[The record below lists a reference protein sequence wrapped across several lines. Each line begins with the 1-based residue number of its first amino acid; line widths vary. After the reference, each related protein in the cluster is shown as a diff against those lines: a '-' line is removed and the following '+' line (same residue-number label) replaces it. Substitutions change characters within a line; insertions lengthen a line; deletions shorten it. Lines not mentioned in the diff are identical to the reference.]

1 MPTPSEATSAPSL
14 SVSSPSRTAPAP
26 LSTPACNG
34 PGASWT
40 WSARSRDLSAPGGGA
55 LTEGGGVGCV
65 VGRALGRSASA
76 TLRTAPDLNVDA
88 IKEKLLDH
96 RIPESCV

>member
-1 MPTPSEATSAPSL
+1 MNFVYWCVL
-14 SVSSPSRTAPAP
+14 KKCFC
-26 LSTPACNG
+26 LQACNG

-40 WSARSRDLSAPGGGA
+40 WSSRPRDL
-55 LTEGGGVGCV
+55 GVGAEAP
-65 VGRALGRSASA
+65 RALSIGRSASA
-76 TLRTAPDLNVDA
+76 TLRAAADLNVDA

>member
-1 MPTPSEATSAPSL
+1 
-14 SVSSPSRTAPAP
+14 
-26 LSTPACNG
+26 ACNG

-40 WSARSRDLSAPGGGA
+40 WSARTRDTARDADAGA
-55 LTEGGGVGCV
+55 NTGAGAGATRL
-65 VGRALGRSASA
+65 LGRSASA
-76 TLRTAPDLNVDA
+76 TLRAAADLNVDA

>member
-1 MPTPSEATSAPSL
+1 MRGLDEL
-14 SVSSPSRTAPAP
+14 RVV
-26 LSTPACNG
+26 LLQACNG

-40 WSARSRDLSAPGGGA
+40 WGARPRELAVGGGGGPGGGA
-55 LTEGGGVGCV
+55 GGGAGA
-65 VGRALGRSASA
+65 GLGRSASA
-76 TLRTAPDLNVDA
+76 TLRAAADLNVDA